1 MSETTTTI
9 NPHHTGDLRAFLK
22 VHDDVVY
29 ESVAVPE
36 WMNRTVWVRSIS
48 SAEKDAFEA
57 SITKRVTEKVGR
69 KRRERSRIDQLKFRA
84 KLVIKCACVGDG
96 NPAPL
101 FQENDLEWLAEKNGA
116 AIERVFDVAS
126 RLAGFSDD
134 DVAELG
140 KE

>member
-1 MSETTTTI
+1 MSDTTTT
-9 NPHHTGDLRAFLK
+9 PAPDLRAFLK
-22 VHDDVVY
+22 THDDVVY
-29 ESVAVPE
+29 ESVVVPE
-36 WMNRTVWVRSIS
+36 WMNSTVWVRSIS

-69 KRRERSRIDQLKFRA
+69 KKRERSRIDQLKFRS
-84 KLVIKCACVGDG
+84 KLVIKSACVGDG

-101 FQENDLEWLAEKNGA
+101 FQESDLEWLAEKNGA